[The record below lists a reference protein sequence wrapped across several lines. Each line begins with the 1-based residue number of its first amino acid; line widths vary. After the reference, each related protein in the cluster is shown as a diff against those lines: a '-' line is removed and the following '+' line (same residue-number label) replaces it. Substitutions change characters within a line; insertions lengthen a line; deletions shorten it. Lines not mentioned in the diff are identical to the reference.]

1 MEKEFSFACE
11 CSNNKY
17 FDILYT
23 CVKPTGT
30 LIEKS
35 IKDRTIKRENSSD
48 KMRSK
53 RNLEAVALRGG
64 SRQIPERPE
73 RPDEREWQE
82 RLERPDRREFQER
95 PERPDRRELQE
106 RSERPDRRELQE
118 RPEKNEGGPKVSSVR
133 NSNAGRPEI
142 KRQGRPQEN
151 RGLQVSSGN
160 KRKYDDEKPKV
171 SHGRKRNGHRN
182 QFFNDY
188 RFDSYF
194 YPDYYFDY
202 YYYGDYYYDPFYDYY
217 YDYYYDP
224 FLYGYGGFGG
234 FGGLG
239 GGLYY

>member
-35 IKDRTIKRENSSD
+35 IKDRTIKSENSSD

-53 RNLEAVALRGG
+53 RNLDAVALRGG
-64 SRQIPERPE
+64 SRQMPERSERPERPE

-82 RLERPDRREFQER
+82 RPERREWQER
-95 PERPDRRELQE
+95 P
-106 RSERPDRRELQE
+106 ERPDRRELQE

-133 NSNAGRPEI
+133 NSNAGRPQKGE
-142 KRQGRPQEN
+142 GRPKEN

-160 KRKYDDEKPKV
+160 KSRYEAEKPKV
-171 SHGRKRNGHRN
+171 SHGRRMNGRRH

-194 YPDYYFDY
+194 YPDYYYDY
-202 YYYGDYYYDPFYDYY
+202 YYYGDYYYDPFFDYY

-224 FLYGYGGFGG
+224 FFYGYDYLYGGI
-234 FGGLG
+234 
-239 GGLYY
+239 YY